1 MLSIHRHS
9 GLIPGKGQ
17 CAALIVAGL
26 DFGALEAEEKE
37 LHLDA
42 AVDTAD
48 WRGAVSR
55 ACHLWEKI
63 FCCWSAKLS
72 TIDY

>member
-26 DFGALEAEEKE
+26 DFGALEAEEG
-37 LHLDA
+37 HPHADA
-42 AVDTAD
+42 AVGAGARGHVAVRRGSQLD
-48 WRGAVSR
+48 WI
-55 ACHLWEKI
+55 L
-63 FCCWSAKLS
+63 
-72 TIDY
+72 